1 MRTGGLVE
9 KIVILF
15 FAINLRLIVYMV
27 LLKYKHQ
34 TTGSKMNTNYHT
46 VKIDNKR
53 VRLTSMECSVYNAV
67 KTLSEYEECYALH
80 PEDIMHETGISM
92 KQLRGVISSLVKKEL
107 AYVDELICGRGD
119 WVILWEP
126 KEENEEEADKEELR
140 IEEPTKEE
148 VSEDNIKFCI
158 TALLEVRWP
167 RKPIT
172 SKDEFKKALYEETM
186 PMCEVMFGLISLPVP
201 SPSELDKLWCREF
214 AYLYKTEGLYI
225 VE

>member
-1 MRTGGLVE
+1 
-9 KIVILF
+9 
-15 FAINLRLIVYMV
+15 
-27 LLKYKHQ
+27 
-34 TTGSKMNTNYHT
+34 MNTNYQT
-46 VKIDNKR
+46 VRIDNKQ
-53 VRLTSMECSVYNAV
+53 VRLTSMEHSVYNAV

-119 WVILWEP
+119 WVILWES

-140 IEEPTKEE
+140 IEE

-186 PMCEVMFGLISLPVP
+186 PMCEVMFGLIGLPVP
-201 SPSELDKLWCREF
+201 STSELDKLWRREF
-214 AYLYKTEGLYI
+214 ACLYKTEGLYI